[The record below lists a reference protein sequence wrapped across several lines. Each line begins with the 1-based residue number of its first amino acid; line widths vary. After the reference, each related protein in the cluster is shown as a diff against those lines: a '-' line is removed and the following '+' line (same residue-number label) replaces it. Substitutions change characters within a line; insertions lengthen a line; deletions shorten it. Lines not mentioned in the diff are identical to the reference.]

1 MPRGGK
7 MRDALKDGRK
17 QLGGWVNMESLIA
30 TEIMAGAG
38 FDILMID
45 QEHGP
50 GDFLSAIGQQQAI
63 RAGGA
68 GGPCGACLRVYAND
82 INVIKKT
89 LDSGIDGPMVPMV
102 ETAEAAA
109 DVVAACLMPPLGLR
123 GVAPGNVRAARYG
136 YEKDHFIATKGQD
149 VFIMTQV
156 ETATTVENL
165 KAINKLGGIDILFIG
180 RNDLAS
186 SIGRLDDQ
194 DSSEPRELLAEAER
208 KIKESGRW
216 LGGISAHGDSA
227 AVMFERGYDMVIA
240 AADHTLL
247 HDGAGSLVRSLADR

>member
-7 MRDALKDGRK
+7 IRDALNDGRK

-38 FDILMID
+38 FDFLMID

-50 GDFLSAIGQQQAI
+50 GTSLSAISQQQAI
-63 RAGGA
+63 RS
-68 GGPCGACLRVYAND
+68 GGPCAAFLRVFAND
-82 INVIKKT
+82 MNLIKKA
-89 LDSGIDGPMVPMV
+89 LDSGVDGLMVPMV

-109 DVVAACLMPPLGLR
+109 GVAASCLLPPLGLR

-136 YEKDHFIATKGQD
+136 YEKDHFIKTKGQD

-156 ETATTVENL
+156 ETAPTVENL
-165 KAINKLGGIDILFIG
+165 EEIGKVDGIDMLFIG

-186 SIGRLDDQ
+186 SIGKLDDQ
-194 DSSEPRELLAEAER
+194 TSAESMELLTQAER

-216 LGGISAHGDSA
+216 MGGIPSPDDSA
-227 AVMFERGYDMVIA
+227 AAMFERGYDMVIA
-240 AADHTLL
+240 AADHALL
-247 HDGAGSLVRSLADR
+247 RDGAVRVVKSLKNR